1 MHVCFANELENDKM
15 KFKLTMLSASLAL
28 ALAGQAQA
36 AVSAGEAAKLGT
48 SLTQVGAEVAANAD
62 GSIPAYTGGL
72 TTPPA
77 SFKAGSS
84 MRPDPYANE
93 KPLLVIDGKNVAQY
107 KNLLTATT
115 AELAKRFPS
124 FRVDVYPTHRSVA
137 LPQAVLDNTKKN
149 AVNAQPLEGG
159 MAVDNVLPGIPF
171 PIPQTGAEA
180 MWNFLLRYQGV
191 NIATKYAS
199 WNVDSAGV
207 ASLAT
212 TGQAFI
218 NYAIYEDMSKPITAK
233 DTYYQM
239 KLYYTAPARRA
250 GEAIMLRDAAN
261 PLEQPRHAWQYLP
274 GQRRVK
280 LAPNLAY
287 DTPNPGT
294 GGSGTYDDVF
304 VFNGAL
310 DRFDWKLVGK
320 QEMIVPYNTYKLTY
334 EPSAKAL
341 TTANHLSPDYVRWEK
356 HRVWVVEGTLK
367 PGARH
372 IYAKR
377 RFYIDEDSWMALAS
391 DQYDARG
398 QLYRGSFAFLSQSYD
413 KQTPDAS
420 PFMIYDLVGGS
431 YNINGVVGPYGGIK
445 YGESLSKAKWSPE
458 SLAGAGIR

>member
-1 MHVCFANELENDKM
+1 M
-15 KFKLTMLSASLAL
+15 KFAQTVLAVSLAMVL
-28 ALAGQAQA
+28 AAQAQA
-36 AVSAGEAAKLGT
+36 AVSTQEAAKLGT
-48 SLTQVGAEVAANAD
+48 SLTMVGAEKAGNAD
-62 GSIPAYTGGL
+62 GSIPAYNGGL

-77 SFKAGSS
+77 SFKSGDS
-84 MRPDPYANE
+84 MRPDPFANE
-93 KPLLVIDGKNVAQY
+93 KPLLVIDGKNVDQY
-107 KNLLTATT
+107 KNMLSATT
-115 AELAKRFPS
+115 VELAKRFPT
-124 FRVDVYPTHRSVA
+124 FRVDVFPTHRTVS
-137 LPQAVLDNTKKN
+137 LPQAILDNGVKN
-149 AVNAQPLEGG
+149 ASGAKSLENGL
-159 MAVDNVLPGIPF
+159 AIDNVLPGVPF
-171 PIPQTGAEA
+171 PIPQSGNEA

-191 NIATKYAS
+191 SINSKYDS

-207 ASLAT
+207 PSLAT

-218 NYAIYEDMSKPITAK
+218 SYPIYENLSQPISSA
-233 DTYYQM
+233 DVYYQM
-239 KLYYTAPARRA
+239 KLSYTGPARRA
-250 GEAIMLRDAAN
+250 GEAVMLKDAAN
-261 PLEQPRHAWQYLP
+261 PLQQPRRAWQYLP

-294 GGSGTYDDVF
+294 AGAGTYDDVF

-310 DRFDWKLVGK
+310 DRYDWKLVGK

-334 EPSAKAL
+334 AQDPKSL
-341 TTANHLSPDYVRWEK
+341 TTANHLAPDFVRWEK

-367 PGARH
+367 AGARH

-377 RFYIDEDSWMALAS
+377 RFYLDEDSWTALAS

-413 KQTPDAS
+413 KQVPDS
-420 PFMIYDLVGGS
+420 TPFMIYDLVGGS

-445 YGESLSKAKWSPE
+445 YIDPLSKAQWSSE